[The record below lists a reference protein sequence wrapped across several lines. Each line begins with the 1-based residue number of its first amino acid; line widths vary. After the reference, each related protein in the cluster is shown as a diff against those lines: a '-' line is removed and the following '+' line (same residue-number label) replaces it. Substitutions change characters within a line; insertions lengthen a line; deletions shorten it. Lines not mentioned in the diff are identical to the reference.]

1 MKINKTKK
9 IRNFFILN
17 KDLNGVSITKTNPVT
32 LLIKNRG

>member
-1 MKINKTKK
+1 MKMNKNKK

-17 KDLNGVSITKTNPVT
+17 KDLNGVSITKINPVK